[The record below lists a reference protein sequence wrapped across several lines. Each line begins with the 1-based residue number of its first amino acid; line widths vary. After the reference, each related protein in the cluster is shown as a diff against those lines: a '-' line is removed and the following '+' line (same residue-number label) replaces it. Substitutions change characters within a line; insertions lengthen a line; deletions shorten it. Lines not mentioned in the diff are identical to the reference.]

1 MNKLLSTLLAGA
13 AAPLL
18 NGVAFAADVEHY
30 SIGPTRSAPCELD
43 APRCS
48 AGTGGPS
55 SSFRTFIAEFD

>member
-18 NGVAFAADVEHY
+18 SGVAFAADVEHY
-30 SIGPTRSAPCELD
+30 SIGPVGSVPCELG
-43 APRCS
+43 APRSS

-55 SSFRTFIAEFD
+55 SSFRTFFAEFD